1 MPATNELFRNLI
13 SPAILASAG
22 LLVLFHKP
30 RLNTKSI
37 IIFAVIAVLVFIVE
51 ALGVKTGNI
60 FGQYSYGNNL
70 GPAVAGTPLLISVNW
85 LMLIYCSIII
95 TDRISSNTSIRFL
108 APPFFMVIYD
118 LILEQAAI
126 ILGMWSWDYETIPVR
141 NYIVWFGLSLLFTS
155 LIRLFKLSFSN
166 KLAPYIMI
174 TQFIFFVILV
184 TYFKLILND

>member
-13 SPAILASAG
+13 APAILASAG
-22 LLVLFHKP
+22 LLILFHKP
-30 RLNTKSI
+30 CFNAKTI
-37 IIFAVIAVLVFIVE
+37 IIFSVIAILAFIVE

-108 APPFFMVIYD
+108 APPFSGIDKVI
-118 LILEQAAI
+118 
-126 ILGMWSWDYETIPVR
+126 
-141 NYIVWFGLSLLFTS
+141 
-155 LIRLFKLSFSN
+155 FK
-166 KLAPYIMI
+166 
-174 TQFIFFVILV
+174 
-184 TYFKLILND
+184 